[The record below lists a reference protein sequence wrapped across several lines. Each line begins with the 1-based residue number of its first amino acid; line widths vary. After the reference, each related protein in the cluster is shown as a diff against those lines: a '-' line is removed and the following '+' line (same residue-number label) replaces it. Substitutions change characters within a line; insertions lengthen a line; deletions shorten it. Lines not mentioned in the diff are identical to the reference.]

1 LALINRSTWML
12 STTTSRVGVFIGEVV
27 LGGFNCPLQVLVYVC
42 AGDKFGD
49 GMLDWLRV
57 SVCVLAPQSVLMHA
71 CIWVEQGWA
80 GWVQNQPAK
89 VKNW

>member
-1 LALINRSTWML
+1 M
-12 STTTSRVGVFIGEVV
+12 
-27 LGGFNCPLQVLVYVC
+27 C